1 MHSVTLHSVLLSVN
15 IQPAQQR
22 ATTQQTIGELFMSN
36 IQPPWAPFLPT
47 YDGYEIKSISQS
59 IAEHATARPNSPAVE
74 FMGTSFSYK
83 EMHDAADK
91 FALRLKAEGIQTGE
105 TIAIHLP
112 NIPQY
117 LIALIAASRLACPV
131 TGVSPLLTAPEI
143 EHQLSDSSACVL
155 ITLDD
160 LYAQFSATLNPSK
173 APSLTKV
180 IVTKAT
186 DCLAAEVPETEPPS
200 LQNLPVLWWNKE
212 QPEAKYVLNEIQQN
226 ADDTVLIQYTGGT
239 TGKPKGAELSLE
251 NLSANAGQSLAFLG
265 FTHTDTVASAFPLFH
280 MAGLAISMMALRS
293 GARQLLIPDPR
304 NVDHIINQMAL
315 FPPTMIGNVPSL
327 YQMLMENPAFRELDF
342 SQLRVAFSGAAPFSV
357 DGIRQLEAIIGEGVL
372 CEVYGMTEASP
383 MMTVN
388 PPGRTKPGTVGIPV
402 PDCNLRIMDAET
414 GLKEM
419 APGKPG
425 EITLCGPQVMKGYR
439 NRPDATAETIREID
453 GERWLYSGD
462 IGHLDDEG
470 YLTVSDRAKD
480 MLIVSGYKVFSVEL
494 ESKLKALS
502 FIEHAAIIGKPD
514 DARPGNEIVCLFV
527 QTTAEHKNADPGV
540 LKELVLTFCRG
551 NLAPYKVPKQIEFV
565 DALPFTAVGK
575 LDKKKL
581 RAELMAA
588 T

>member
-1 MHSVTLHSVLLSVN
+1 
-15 IQPAQQR
+15 
-22 ATTQQTIGELFMSN
+22 MSKN
-36 IQPPWAPFLPT
+36 QPPWTPFLPT
-47 YDGYEIKSISQS
+47 YDGYETKPLSQS
-59 IAEHATARPNSPAVE
+59 VAEHATARPNSPAIE
-74 FMGTSFSYK
+74 FMGTSFNYK
-83 EMHDAADK
+83 ELHDAANHLT
-91 FALRLKAEGIQTGE
+91 LRLKAEGLQTGE

-117 LIALIAASRLACPV
+117 LIALTAASRLACPV

-143 EHQLSDSSACVL
+143 EHQLSDSSARVL

-160 LYAQFSATLNPSK
+160 LYIQFSTTLNPSNV
-173 APSLTKV
+173 PSLAKI
-180 IVTKAT
+180 IVTRAS
-186 DCLAAEVPETEPPS
+186 DCLAVEVPPAELPP
-200 LQNLPVLWWNKE
+200 LQNLPLLWWKKDHPVAE
-212 QPEAKYVLNEIQQN
+212 HLLGESQQN
-226 ADDTVLIQYTGGT
+226 PDDTVLIQYTGGT

-265 FTHTDTVASAFPLFH
+265 FVHTDTVASAFPLFH
-280 MAGLAISMMALRS
+280 LAGLAISMMALRS

-304 NVDHIINQMAL
+304 NIDHIINQMAL

-327 YQMLMENPAFRELDF
+327 YQMLMENPAFRALDF

-357 DGIRQLEAIIGEGVL
+357 EAIRQLEAIIGEGVL

-402 PDCNLRIMDAET
+402 PDCNLRIMDVET

-419 APGKPG
+419 PAGEPG

-453 GERWLYSGD
+453 CERWLYSGD
-462 IGHLDDEG
+462 IGYLDEEG

-514 DARPGNEIVCLFV
+514 EVRPGNEIVCLFLQIAV
-527 QTTAEHKNADPGV
+527 EQKNADPAV
-540 LKELVLTFCRG
+540 LKEQVLAFCRG
-551 NLAPYKVPKQIEFV
+551 NLAPYKVPKHIEFV

-581 RAELMAA
+581 RAELMA
-588 T
+588 TS